1 MKIKKVEVAATAAW
15 QSQYPEVKKV
25 DIVLAGR
32 SNVGKSSLV
41 NRLINRK
48 NLARTSSS
56 PGKTRT
62 INFYLIDD
70 SWYFVDLPGYGYA
83 KVSKKDQEAFAAMVD
98 TYFDAKRPR
107 LIWQIIDLRH
117 PPTALDKQMN
127 ASLRAQ
133 KLPYLV
139 VATKADKL
147 SNNDI
152 AKNKAVVKRD
162 LGLNDDELV
171 IFSAQNGRGKEELLK
186 RIEARI
192 KE

>member
-127 ASLRAQ
+127 AYLRAQ

>member
-1 MKIKKVEVAATAAW
+1 
-15 QSQYPEVKKV
+15 
-25 DIVLAGR
+25 
-32 SNVGKSSLV
+32 
-41 NRLINRK
+41 
-48 NLARTSSS
+48 
-56 PGKTRT
+56 
-62 INFYLIDD
+62 
-70 SWYFVDLPGYGYA
+70 
-83 KVSKKDQEAFAAMVD
+83 MVD

-127 ASLRAQ
+127 AYLRAQ

-152 AKNKAVVKRD
+152 AKNKAVVKRE